1 MTVDLDNILSL
12 TDRVQQAID
21 CGDWQLASDIEAQ
34 RRSELERFVAQSS
47 RAANFAEALVAI
59 EQRNHRLIGLVEHH
73 KRRVVRDATM
83 VSASHAA
90 AAAYA
95 DAGS

>member
-1 MTVDLDNILSL
+1 MTIDLDNILAL
-12 TDRVQQAID
+12 TDRVQEAID
-21 CGDWQLASDIEAQ
+21 GGDWQLASDIEAE
-34 RRSELERFVAQSS
+34 RRTELERFVAECSG
-47 RAANFAEALVAI
+47 AANLADALVLL
-59 EQRNHRLIGLVEHH
+59 EQRNHRLVGLVEHH

-95 DAGS
+95 EASS